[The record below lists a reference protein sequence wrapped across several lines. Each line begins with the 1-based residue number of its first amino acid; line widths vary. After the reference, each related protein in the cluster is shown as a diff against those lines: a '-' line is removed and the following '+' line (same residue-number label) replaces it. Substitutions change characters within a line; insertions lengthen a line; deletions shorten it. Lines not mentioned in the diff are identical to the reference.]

1 MPRTLRQ
8 VHLRVVFCGERTDI
22 WEDTTGAT
30 GAGIDD
36 EAGFQRFWSECKV
49 ARAANAESF
58 G

>member
-1 MPRTLRQ
+1 